1 MGLLSKITS
10 AFTGGIVEDI
20 ANVAD
25 KFIET
30 PDEKREFKLLIE
42 QEVTKREQA
51 AEMTVRSELEA
62 KSAIMTAE
70 MNQDDLYTKRARPT
84 MLYSGLVM
92 IGINYILVPL
102 IQTLMEVKVE
112 PFQLPTEFWVA
123 WGGVA
128 GIYSLGRST
137 EKWGKSNKVSRAVTG
152 NKRLSLLDEL

>member
-1 MGLLSKITS
+1 MGMLSKITS
-10 AFTGGIVEDI
+10 AFTGGFIEDI

-30 PDEKREFKLLIE
+30 PDEKREFKVLIE
-42 QEVTKREQA
+42 QEITKREQA
-51 AEMTVRSELEA
+51 AEQTIRSELEA

-92 IGINYILVPL
+92 IFVNYILVPF
-102 IQTLMEVKVE
+102 IQTVMEVKVD
-112 PFQLPTEFWVA
+112 PFDLPTEFWVA

-128 GIYSLGRST
+128 GIYSLGRT
-137 EKWGKSNKVSRAVTG
+137 VEKSGKSSKTSRLVTG
-152 NKRLSLLDEL
+152 NKQLNFLEDD